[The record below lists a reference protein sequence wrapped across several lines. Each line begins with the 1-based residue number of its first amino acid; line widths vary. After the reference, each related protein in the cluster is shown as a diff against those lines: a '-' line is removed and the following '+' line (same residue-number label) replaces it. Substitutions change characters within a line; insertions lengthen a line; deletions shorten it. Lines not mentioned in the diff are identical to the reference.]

1 MSRLGVAAGVGALML
16 LFGVVAFES
25 VVRRAENYSYYP
37 DYSSLN
43 NEDTGLKAY
52 YETLVRLGVSVSRNY
67 RPFLKLE
74 GQKATVVYAGPNL
87 GDFRSRS
94 EKDLEQFER
103 IAQGGARVL
112 ILFQTKETRYEKIAQ
127 LKPETKPS
135 GKEIPQDEMKP
146 RADTMLKRWGVEEAE
161 AEVAKPQRPT
171 GAAALT
177 PSIVRRDVLWHFAK
191 WDPRW
196 KPVRLGSDGNPLLL
210 ERSFGQGSIGL
221 LAAVE
226 PFTNHQLL
234 TKPDALAGKELADVV
249 LVDVVEGVPQGKGL
263 DIAAIGS
270 RRGLRRG
277 NHRRE
282 QLRADRKFR
291 RCHHDRR
298 LSAQARHEP
307 RRPPAGQLR
316 DRQERYR
323 ASRQVLA
330 ERDSDPGHQSARRH
344 VLGRLSG
351 IQVLAQPSHRHGRRP
366 GHRPLSHVPFDRT
379 CPAASRVRG
388 SASPWRK
395 KSPPTMPE
403 PSPTN
408 RAKTAA
414 AVSPLKFR
422 STANPHEKAYTDC

>member
-1 MSRLGVAAGVGALML
+1 MSRLGVAAGVGALAL

-74 GQKATVVYAGPNL
+74 GQKATVIYAGPNL

-234 TKPDALAGKELADVV
+234 TKPDAPLLAVTIAGRQPMIFDEAHLGVAEYDTVAGLARQHHLDWILLGLLTLAGLYVWRNAVSFIPPLQPGQDGGVKGRDAHSALSSLLAQS
-249 LVDVVEGVPQGKGL
+249 VDRAKLPSEIVSEWKRSARYVPS
-263 DIAAIGS
+263 AS
-270 RRGLRRG
+270 
-277 NHRRE
+277 H
-282 QLRADRKFR
+282 
-291 RCHHDRR
+291 
-298 LSAQARHEP
+298 LSAAELEQFAATSVPEASDAYLSLVRKRSAVQDNLP
-307 RRPPAGQLR
+307 RAGGTIVHIETRTTGETKL
-316 DRQERYR
+316 
-323 ASRQVLA
+323 
-330 ERDSDPGHQSARRH
+330 
-344 VLGRLSG
+344 
-351 IQVLAQPSHRHGRRP
+351 
-366 GHRPLSHVPFDRT
+366 VP
-379 CPAASRVRG
+379 
-388 SASPWRK
+388 
-395 KSPPTMPE
+395 
-403 PSPTN
+403 
-408 RAKTAA
+408 
-414 AVSPLKFR
+414 
-422 STANPHEKAYTDC
+422 